1 MLYVLRVFLFTAALK
16 LLPKGKYGCL
26 IRDDKHMPWY
36 PISARMG
43 NLMSDASTF
52 LLISVILSTIYV
64 ISLTTLTKAKTS
76 ADSDDMSVPEDSIEA
91 WFFWGRW
98 VVVVTVLSL
107 VYGMLQS
114 INVLA
119 DIYYLKFPHP
129 WLEQLCYVRTD
140 FFRSSCSSSSRSCSL
155 LLLSFFFD
163 SFSFLSFRILLSF

>member
-1 MLYVLRVFLFTAALK
+1 MFARMLYVLRGFLFTAALK

-129 WLEQLCYVRTD
+129 WLEQLCYVRTKI
-140 FFRSSCSSSSRSCSL
+140 FRSSCSSSSRSCSL
-155 LLLSFFFD
+155 LLIFFF
-163 SFSFLSFRILLSF
+163 F